1 MKRLILL
8 VLIVGVVLFG
18 ACAQPADE
26 PLLAAEE
33 APDYIWAF
41 LVHSF
46 PEGYRRVDF
55 QAETKA
61 AVYQGKGIWAFTV
74 YGSRVENDSEVSLF
88 TSIEEMGLDDEA
100 IEVMK
105 STLYTTLGAD
115 TEQSVYEYCLS
126 GKCRDMEVIE
136 RLTITYQLKL
146 AAEFNET
153 KAVFKDIVV
162 ERFDEQVEA
171 KSFLVL
177 PAVLDCGCC
186 LGTKEVRIG

>member
-8 VLIVGVVLFG
+8 MLIVGVVLFG
-18 ACAQPADE
+18 ACAHPVDE

-33 APDYIWAF
+33 APDHIWAC
-41 LVHSF
+41 LVYGF

-74 YGSRVENDSEVSLF
+74 YGACVKHDSEVSPF
-88 TSIEEMGLDDEA
+88 TSIEEMGLDNEA
-100 IEVMK
+100 IEAMK
-105 STLYTTLGAD
+105 STSYTALGED
-115 TEQSVYEYCLS
+115 TEHSVYEYCLS

-136 RLTITYQLKL
+136 RRTINCQLKL
-146 AAEFNET
+146 TAEFNET
-153 KAVFKDIVV
+153 EAVFKDIVV

-171 KSFLVL
+171 KSFLLL
-177 PAVLDCGCC
+177 PEMLHCGCC
-186 LGTKEVRIG
+186 LGAIEVRIK